1 MTDDLNGYQWWQEEI
16 MLLWARRESNVNID
30 YKMVITGISFSDE
43 IKYFS

>member
-16 MLLWARRESNVNID
+16 MLLWENQMIID
-30 YKMVITGISFSDE
+30 HKNMVTTWISFADE